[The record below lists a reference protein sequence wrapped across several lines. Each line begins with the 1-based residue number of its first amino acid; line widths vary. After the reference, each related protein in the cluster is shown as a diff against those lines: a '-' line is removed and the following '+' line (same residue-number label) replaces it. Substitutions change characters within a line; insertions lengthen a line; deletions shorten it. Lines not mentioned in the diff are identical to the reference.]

1 MTKEIRLQPPLL
13 EEVDAELE
21 SVRVRDL
28 SVDTIKRLLQTD
40 LDVVGEFDPSS
51 VLCVKELY

>member
-1 MTKEIRLQPPLL
+1 MQPPLL

-28 SVDTIKRLLQTD
+28 SVDAIKRLLQTD
-40 LDVVGEFDPSS
+40 LDVVGEFDQSS